1 VPTSRISARLA
12 RKLISAVVVLVVLV
26 VICIG
31 GLTYTQVH
39 ECTQSKRSLAQAAA
53 YTGRQAQAWQEAA
66 RARADSGNLV
76 VASFYEGTAADARD
90 YARTLRR
97 RSRRNCL
104 F

>member
-1 VPTSRISARLA
+1 MSARLA
-12 RKLISAVVVLVVLV
+12 QRLIKAVIVLVALVVV
-26 VICIG
+26 CIG

-66 RARADSGNLV
+66 KARADSGNLV
-76 VASFYEGTAADARD
+76 VAAFYEGTAADARD
-90 YARTLRR
+90 YARTLRQ